1 MRSSMFDRE
10 RRQSDPDSLPGL
22 AMVPGEGNENRQP
35 GALELLTS
43 YSSVSRIVCPWR
55 VPNQRRIGGT
65 MQHLVRGWDELC
77 AARCVRLAGR
87 AALDHQ
93 PDVSAAT
100 AARAVSK
107 PGYRV

>member
-1 MRSSMFDRE
+1 
-10 RRQSDPDSLPGL
+10 
-22 AMVPGEGNENRQP
+22 MVPGEGNENRQP

-43 YSSVSRIVCPWR
+43 YSSVPRIVCPRR

-87 AALDHQ
+87 AYQSYCDFQPCADPPTTGPVALFTVPRRSEMPKHGII
-93 PDVSAAT
+93 P
-100 AARAVSK
+100 
-107 PGYRV
+107 